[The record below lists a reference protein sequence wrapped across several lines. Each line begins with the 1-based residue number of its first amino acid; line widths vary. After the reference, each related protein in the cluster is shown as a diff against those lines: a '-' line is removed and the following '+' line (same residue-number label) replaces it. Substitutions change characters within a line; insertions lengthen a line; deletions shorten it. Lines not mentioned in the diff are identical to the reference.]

1 VRVGMPPSCRARL
14 GVFGVAAVRRGR
26 DHVVMTARIFI
37 SYRASDGRDKATA
50 LARDLGATFGD
61 DAVFLD
67 KDDLRGGG
75 RWAAEVGQALKGRPV
90 MLLLVTPAL
99 LAAGEGGALRI
110 ADPADPVRHEFD
122 AARAAGAH
130 IVPVLGDGVDAL
142 PSADVLGAPWVL
154 LHDLTWRRL
163 RAYDWA
169 SDVER
174 LRADLRALGVA
185 EATAAPAQA
194 DSRRRRLG
202 GLVALGVAV
211 AAVAGGAWWWLGTGD
226 AGAAEARVAGRWQGA
241 LPGLGDVRLVAT
253 PAGAGRVTLVSEPI
267 HIAAQPGWADYRA
280 FWRQRFGAELDTIV
294 LRGAGSVHA
303 DPAQPLRV
311 DIGFALHA
319 AGRDDDAS
327 KIDGGNLSAT
337 LGPRG
342 RRLEG
347 ELWLNSRQKG
357 EAVRLQRR

>member
-1 VRVGMPPSCRARL
+1 MPPSCRARL
-14 GVFGVAAVRRGR
+14 GVFGVVALRGGR
-26 DHVVMTARIFI
+26 DHAAMTARIFI

-75 RWAAEVGQALKGRPV
+75 RWAAEVGQALQGRPV

-99 LAAGEGGALRI
+99 LAAGDGGALRI

-130 IVPVLGDGVDAL
+130 IVPVLCDGVEAL
-142 PSADVLGAPWVL
+142 PSADVLGAPWAQ

-169 SDVER
+169 SDVDR

-185 EATAAPAQA
+185 DAGAAPAGPAAQA
-194 DSRRRRLG
+194 GIGRRRVG
-202 GLVALGVAV
+202 GLGALGVA
-211 AAVAGGAWWWLGTGD
+211 AAVVGGGAWWWLA
-226 AGAAEARVAGRWQGA
+226 AGEPAAVEARVAGRWQGA
-241 LPGLGDVRLVAT
+241 LPWLGEVRLIVS

-267 HIAAQPGWADYRA
+267 AITAQPSWADYRA
-280 FWRQRFGAELDTIV
+280 FWRQRFGAELDTV
-294 LRGAGSVHA
+294 VMHGAGSVHA

-311 DIGFALHA
+311 DIGFALHPV
-319 AGRDDDAS
+319 GRSGDTS
-327 KIDGGNLSAT
+327 KIDGGNFSAAFDPH
-337 LGPRG
+337 GPW
-342 RRLEG
+342 LEG
-347 ELWLNSRQKG
+347 ELWLNSRQKA

>member
-1 VRVGMPPSCRARL
+1 MPPSCRARL

-50 LARDLGATFGD
+50 LARDLGASFGD
-61 DAVFLD
+61 DTVFLD

-75 RWAAEVGQALKGRPV
+75 RWAAEVGQALQGRPV

-99 LAAGEGGALRI
+99 LAAGDGSALRI

-130 IVPVLGDGVDAL
+130 IVPVLCDGVESL
-142 PSADVLGAPWVL
+142 PAADVLGAPWAE

-169 SDVER
+169 SDVDR

-185 EATAAPAQA
+185 EANAAPAPA
-194 DSRRRRLG
+194 DGRRRRRLG
-202 GLVALGVAV
+202 GLVALGVA
-211 AAVAGGAWWWLGTGD
+211 AASVAGSVWWWLGAGD
-226 AGAAEARVAGRWQGA
+226 AGAAEARIAGRWQGA
-241 LPGLGDVRLVAT
+241 LTGLGEVRLVIT

-267 HIAAQPGWADYRA
+267 QIAAQPSWADYRA

-311 DIGFALHA
+311 DIGFALYP

-327 KIDGGNLSAT
+327 RIDGGNLSAT

>member
-1 VRVGMPPSCRARL
+1 MRA
-14 GVFGVAAVRRGR
+14 VS
-26 DHVVMTARIFI
+26 ARIFI

-75 RWAAEVGQALKGRPV
+75 RWAAEVRQALQGRPV

-130 IVPVLGDGVDAL
+130 IVPVLCDGVDAL
-142 PSADVLGAPWVL
+142 PAASVLGAPWAQ

-169 SDVER
+169 SDVDR

-185 EATAAPAQA
+185 EAGAAPAEPA
-194 DSRRRRLG
+194 AAGTRRRRVS
-202 GLVALGVAV
+202 GLLALGVA
-211 AAVAGGAWWWLGTGD
+211 AAVVAGGAWRWFGMRDGGT
-226 AGAAEARVAGRWQGA
+226 AEARVAGRWQGV
-241 LPGLGDVRLVAT
+241 LTGMGEVRLVAT
-253 PAGAGRVTLVSEPI
+253 AAGAGRVTLVSEPI
-267 HIAAQPGWADYRA
+267 HVSAQPSWADYRA
-280 FWRQRFGAELDTIV
+280 FWRQRFGAELDTVV
-294 LRGAGSVHA
+294 LRGAGTVFA
-303 DPAQPLRV
+303 DPAQAPRV
-311 DIGFALHA
+311 DIGFALYP
-319 AGRDDDAS
+319 AGRDDEAS

-357 EAVRLQRR
+357 EPVRLQRR

>member
-1 VRVGMPPSCRARL
+1 MGMPPSCRARP
-14 GVFGVAAVRRGR
+14 GVFGVAALRRGR
-26 DHVVMTARIFI
+26 DHSAMTARIFI

-75 RWAAEVGQALKGRPV
+75 RWAAEVGQALQGRPV

-99 LAAGEGGALRI
+99 LAAGDGGALRI

-130 IVPVLGDGVDAL
+130 IVPVLCDGVEAL
-142 PSADVLGAPWVL
+142 PSAEALGAPWAQ

-169 SDVER
+169 SDVDR

-185 EATAAPAQA
+185 EAIAAPAPA
-194 DSRRRRLG
+194 DGRRRRRLG
-202 GLVALGVAV
+202 GLVALG
-211 AAVAGGAWWWLGTGD
+211 AALASVAGSAWWWLGASDG
-226 AGAAEARVAGRWQGA
+226 GAAEARVAGRWQGA
-241 LPGLGDVRLVAT
+241 LTGMGEVHLVAT
-253 PAGAGRVTLVSEPI
+253 PAGAGRVTLVSELI
-267 HIAAQPGWADYRA
+267 HIAAQPSWADYRA

-294 LRGAGSVHA
+294 LRGAGSVHV

-311 DIGFALHA
+311 DIGFSLHP

-342 RRLEG
+342 RRLDG

>member
-1 VRVGMPPSCRARL
+1 
-14 GVFGVAAVRRGR
+14 
-26 DHVVMTARIFI
+26 
-37 SYRASDGRDKATA
+37 
-50 LARDLGATFGD
+50 
-61 DAVFLD
+61 
-67 KDDLRGGG
+67 
-75 RWAAEVGQALKGRPV
+75 
-90 MLLLVTPAL
+90 
-99 LAAGEGGALRI
+99 
-110 ADPADPVRHEFD
+110 
-122 AARAAGAH
+122 
-130 IVPVLGDGVDAL
+130 VLCDGVESL
-142 PSADVLGAPWVL
+142 PAADVLGAPWAE

-169 SDVER
+169 SDVDR

-185 EATAAPAQA
+185 EANAAPAPA
-194 DSRRRRLG
+194 DGRRRRRLG
-202 GLVALGVAV
+202 GLVALGVA
-211 AAVAGGAWWWLGTGD
+211 AASVAGSVWWWLGAGD
-226 AGAAEARVAGRWQGA
+226 AGAAEARIAGRWQGA
-241 LPGLGDVRLVAT
+241 LTGLGEVRLVIT

-267 HIAAQPGWADYRA
+267 QIAAQPSWADYRA

-311 DIGFALHA
+311 DIGFALYP
-319 AGRDDDAS
+319 AGRDDAS